1 MSKNKNLLFLKH
13 NVRDKWNIMN
23 YLSTFLFAIAV
34 VLVSQPDQYT
44 KVNCL
49 PLTEN
54 ESVEDEELRKFDIR
68 PPKLST
74 IDFPGNDK

>member
-1 MSKNKNLLFLKH
+1 
-13 NVRDKWNIMN
+13 MN
-23 YLSTFLFAIAV
+23 YISRFLFVIAV
-34 VLVSQPDQYT
+34 VLLFQPDQYT
-44 KVNCL
+44 KTNCL

-54 ESVEDEELRKFDIR
+54 ESVDDEELRKFDIH